1 MTENRESRIENRE
14 RARARARRGIDRHV
28 ASPVRVTYL
37 VSPLGSG
44 QLPKIG
50 VLGES
55 IGRIEEEV
63 KRRPLYVVKEKVN
76 VEPDD
81 E

>member
-1 MTENRESRIENRE
+1 M
-14 RARARARRGIDRHV
+14 
-28 ASPVRVTYL
+28 TYL

>member
-1 MTENRESRIENRE
+1 MIV
-14 RARARARRGIDRHV
+14 RHV